1 MGKKVAVCNNC
12 NKNTYIKAKGLCNY
26 CYNGK
31 LIEMMKSKGTTKK
44 TVAKKPIKQKRP
56 GYKRSTYCSEATLD
70 SLVSKLTRTL
80 FQDKCYG
87 VCKSSR
93 VFKFSEVECAHFC
106 VRKHKSTR
114 FLLGNVMPACPSCNR
129 FTPEHVYMLG
139 INIDKIYGEGT
150 AQEMLI
156 LSKKNCKIS
165 PKTRKEMYNYL
176 KGVLEETN
184 HIIEQSLITK
194 ENYRSKL
201 QELAVNTHKE
211 QIEKFI
217 KPNLI

>member
-1 MGKKVAVCNNC
+1 
-12 NKNTYIKAKGLCNY
+12 
-26 CYNGK
+26 
-31 LIEMMKSKGTTKK
+31 
-44 TVAKKPIKQKRP
+44 
-56 GYKRSTYCSEATLD
+56 
-70 SLVSKLTRTL
+70 
-80 FQDKCYG
+80 
-87 VCKSSR
+87 
-93 VFKFSEVECAHFC
+93 
-106 VRKHKSTR
+106 
-114 FLLGNVMPACPSCNR
+114 MPACPSCNR

-165 PKTRKEMYNYL
+165 PKIRKEMYNYL